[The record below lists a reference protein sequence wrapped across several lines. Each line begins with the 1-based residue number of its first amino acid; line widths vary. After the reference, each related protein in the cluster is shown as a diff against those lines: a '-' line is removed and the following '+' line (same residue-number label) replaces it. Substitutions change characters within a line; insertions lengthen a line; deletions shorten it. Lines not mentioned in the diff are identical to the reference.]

1 VLYFYGMGKPV
12 IICGAGLCG
21 SLLAIRL
28 AQRGHQVELF
38 ESRPDL
44 RKTDISAGRSINLA
58 LSNRG
63 LKALRMV
70 GAEEEVRRELIPMH
84 GRMIH
89 HLDGSTHYQPYS
101 GREHDYINS
110 VSRGGLNMTL
120 LDQAE
125 RMPNI
130 RMHFNHVCTSADL
143 ERGIARFE
151 TPGKGHSL
159 EIEGE
164 VIIGTDGANS
174 AVRQTMLSQAA
185 RLRFDFSVQWLSHG
199 YRELI
204 FPPTPDG
211 DYAIEKHA
219 LHIWPRGGFM
229 MIALPNPGGSFT
241 VTLFLPFEG
250 ETGFEAMTDGPSVR
264 AYFNKWFA
272 DSLDLA
278 PGLEQLYFEYPLSSL
293 GTVRCYPWTAF
304 GRSLLLGDAA
314 HAIVPFYGQGM
325 NCALEDCVVLD
336 ECLDMYEGRWADVF
350 AAVQEKRK
358 PNADAIADLA
368 IENFYEMRD
377 HVANPVFMRKRQ
389 LETLLEK
396 RFPRYYSKYSLV
408 TFREDVP
415 YKTARELGNAQDAVL
430 MALCDNDTPIEAM
443 DLEQV
448 LLTLEQKTAGIRP

>member
-1 VLYFYGMGKPV
+1 MGKPV
-12 IICGAGLCG
+12 IVCGAGLCG
-21 SLLAIRL
+21 TLLAIRL

-63 LKALRMV
+63 LRALRMV
-70 GAEEEVRRELIPMH
+70 GAEEEVRKELIPMH

-89 HLDGSTHYQPYS
+89 HLDGSTHFQRYS
-101 GREHDYINS
+101 GRDGDFINS

-120 LDQAE
+120 LDLAE
-125 RMPNI
+125 SLPNL
-130 RMHFNHVCTSADL
+130 RLHFHTICTGADL

-151 TPGKGHSL
+151 EAGSGRSF
-159 EIEGE
+159 EVAGE

-174 AVRQTMLSQAA
+174 AVRQAMFSQAA
-185 RLRFDFSVQWLSHG
+185 RLRFDFSIQWLSHG

-204 FPPTPDG
+204 FPSTPDG
-211 DYAIEKHA
+211 GYAIEKNA

-250 ETGFEAMTDGPSVR
+250 ETGFEVMTDGPSVR
-264 AYFNKWFA
+264 AYFSKWFP
-272 DSLDLA
+272 DSLPLA
-278 PGLEQLYFEYPLSSL
+278 PDLERLYFEHPLSSL
-293 GTVRCYPWTAF
+293 GTVRCYPWAVY
-304 GRSLLLGDAA
+304 GRSILLGDAA

-325 NCALEDCVVLD
+325 NCALEDCVVFD
-336 ECLDMYEGRWADVF
+336 ECLDVFEGRWADVF
-350 AAVQEKRK
+350 EAVQEKRK

-377 HVANPVFMRKRQ
+377 HVSNPLFMKKRQ

-415 YKTARELGNAQDAVL
+415 YKTARELGNTQDAIL
-430 MALCDNDTPIEAM
+430 MALCDTDTPVEKM

-448 LLTLEQKTAGIRP
+448 LLTLEKGTAGII